1 MKNFVQLSRNGIEI
15 RNEDSDR
22 EIKCN
27 YGNMKYLPERGF
39 EDNLDDDIIVENENK
54 CSEVY
59 FLGRGA
65 KVVRRKKCKIIRSV
79 RFHKMINDPENY
91 CREQL
96 MLYTAWQNE
105 SKDLI
110 GNCETYQERYKQLND
125 VITENKKMFE
135 YNGEVLDKAIETL
148 TNELNEFE
156 GVASCTQHN
165 DEQDR
170 NEMVLVDKMCGVSI
184 QM

>member
-1 MKNFVQLSRNGIEI
+1 
-15 RNEDSDR
+15 
-22 EIKCN
+22 
-27 YGNMKYLPERGF
+27 
-39 EDNLDDDIIVENENK
+39 
-54 CSEVY
+54 
-59 FLGRGA
+59 
-65 KVVRRKKCKIIRSV
+65 
-79 RFHKMINDPENY
+79 
-91 CREQL
+91 

-110 GNCETYQERYKQLND
+110 GNCETYQERYQQLND

-156 GVASCTQHN
+156 DVASCTQHN

-170 NEMVLVDKMCGVSI
+170 NEMVLVDKMCGCFNPNVNTSWG
-184 QM
+184 